1 MNENTLLAIA
11 NISAIEPDRVAFL
24 TINRSDIW
32 INIKRTVSSSKTY
45 FLENDDIILFDKTES
60 ILENNFPKSV
70 LLQKEITHQEN
81 HWNIVHQLKCFWV
94 T

>member
-45 FLENDDIILFDKTES
+45 FLENDDITLFDKTES

-81 HWNIVHQLKCFWV
+81 H
-94 T
+94 

>member
-32 INIKRTVSSSKTY
+32 VNIKRTVSSSKTY

-81 HWNIVHQLKCFWV
+81 H
-94 T
+94 

>member
-32 INIKRTVSSSKTY
+32 INIKRTVSSSKIY

-81 HWNIVHQLKCFWV
+81 H
-94 T
+94 

>member
-24 TINRSDIW
+24 TINRKWTYSDIW

-45 FLENDDIILFDKTES
+45 FLENGDIILFDKTES

-81 HWNIVHQLKCFWV
+81 H
-94 T
+94 

>member
-24 TINRSDIW
+24 TSNRKWTYSDIW
-32 INIKRTVSSSKTY
+32 INIKRIVSSSKTY

-81 HWNIVHQLKCFWV
+81 H
-94 T
+94 

>member
-81 HWNIVHQLKCFWV
+81 H
-94 T
+94 

>member
-70 LLQKEITHQEN
+70 LLQKEITYQEN
-81 HWNIVHQLKCFWV
+81 H
-94 T
+94 

>member
-24 TINRSDIW
+24 MINRKWTYSDIW

-81 HWNIVHQLKCFWV
+81 H
-94 T
+94 